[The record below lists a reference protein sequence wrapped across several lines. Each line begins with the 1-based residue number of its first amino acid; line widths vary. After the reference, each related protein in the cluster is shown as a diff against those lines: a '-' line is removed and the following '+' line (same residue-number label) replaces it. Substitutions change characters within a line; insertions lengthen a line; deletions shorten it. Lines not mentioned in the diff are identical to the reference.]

1 MNPRATVGV
10 VVSAAVAAAVVWFFG
25 VGVVQSLAV
34 GGVVAAVG
42 LTWTAISDGV
52 PAIWPVLP
60 VRSAPGA
67 RRELSETAWALRS
80 RGGVPERAL
89 ARARAVARHRLR
101 TLHRLDLDDP
111 HDRDA
116 AEALMPAAVVT
127 VLLRERGPELDLAT
141 FANVL
146 GAVEAL
152 GDTDSRTPGRAAAE
166 TGDDSSV
173 RTPGRPAAETGDD
186 SSVRTPG
193 LAAAE
198 TGDDSSVRTSSRPTD
213 PTATERQ
220 P

>member
-42 LTWTAISDGV
+42 LTWTAIRDGV
-52 PAIWPVLP
+52 PATWPVPP

-152 GDTDSRTPGRAAAE
+152 DDTDSRTPGRAAAE

-173 RTPGRPAAETGDD
+173 RT
-186 SSVRTPG
+186 SSC
-193 LAAAE
+193 
-198 TGDDSSVRTSSRPTD
+198 PTD

>member
-1 MNPRATVGV
+1 MP
-10 VVSAAVAAAVVWFFG
+10 
-25 VGVVQSLAV
+25 
-34 GGVVAAVG
+34 
-42 LTWTAISDGV
+42 
-52 PAIWPVLP
+52 P

-101 TLHRLDLDDP
+101 TLHRLDLDEP

-152 GDTDSRTPGRAAAE
+152 DDTDSRTPGRAAAE
-166 TGDDSSV
+166 TGDDASV
-173 RTPGRPAAETGDD
+173 RPPGRAAAETGDD
-186 SSVRTPG
+186 SSVRTPSRP
-193 LAAAE
+193 
-198 TGDDSSVRTSSRPTD
+198 TDPSVRTSSCPTD

>member
-10 VVSAAVAAAVVWFFG
+10 VVFAVAAAAIVWFFG

-42 LTWTAISDGV
+42 LTWTAIRDGV
-52 PAIWPVLP
+52 PTTWPVPP

-111 HDRDA
+111 GDRGA
-116 AEALMPAAVVT
+116 VETLLPPAVVA
-127 VLLRERGPELDLAT
+127 VLLHERRPGLDLAT
-141 FANVL
+141 FGSIL

-152 GDTDSRTPGRAAAE
+152 DDRDCRTPGRAAAE
-166 TGDDSSV
+166 TDHV
-173 RTPGRPAAETGDD
+173 TTARTG
-186 SSVRTPG
+186 SRT
-193 LAAAE
+193 
-198 TGDDSSVRTSSRPTD
+198 TD